1 MLWARPL
8 GLRYG
13 GPLAGLGWAQHAAS
27 KPDQNVMLWLEDR
40 GLWECVYAGE
50 PDTVQD
56 SFPPDV
62 PTHSEYLSLLTYA
75 VLHSEIARDIPL
87 SFLRDSTL
95 KMYFRRLQ
103 LCRAEVLQ
111 WFTNDPFL

>member
-1 MLWARPL
+1 MT
-8 GLRYG
+8 
-13 GPLAGLGWAQHAAS
+13 GLGWAQHAAS

-50 PDTVQD
+50 PDTVQA
-56 SFPPDV
+56 SFPPDA